1 MHFIFVVHFF
11 FFKLL
16 TLRRRVAI
24 VFPNSP
30 FLSKLD
36 IPRIALSYQKWDSR
50 HIMWCPGGSLLKT
63 ALSKPRS
70 YIEYKCVFSLPLL
83 LHSSNNKR
91 TPSFY
96 DAPAYPCVNKLF
108 LPWYPFVFWNF
119 SGFVVSLRMQLP
131 LMIQFSMFKIVKYQ
145 TSLREWH
152 ISGFEF
158 LKHSLYRM

>member
-1 MHFIFVVHFF
+1 MQDKSRTSLFSRTSHHPIRISGCISTFSCILYLLFTFF
-11 FFKLL
+11 CKLL

-96 DAPAYPCVNKLF
+96 DAPAYPCVNTR
-108 LPWYPFVFWNF
+108 VFHKNAF
-119 SGFVVSLRMQLP
+119 S
-131 LMIQFSMFKIVKYQ
+131 KK
-145 TSLREWH
+145 
-152 ISGFEF
+152 
-158 LKHSLYRM
+158 

>member
-1 MHFIFVVHFF
+1 MWVDTKCKIRAELVNSRAPPTTLTVLVAASQLFHAFYICSLFF
-11 FFKLL
+11 CNLL

-96 DAPAYPCVNKLF
+96 DAPTYPCVNTLF
-108 LPWYPFVFWNF
+108 LPWSPFVFWYF
-119 SGFVVSLRMQLP
+119 
-131 LMIQFSMFKIVKYQ
+131 
-145 TSLREWH
+145 
-152 ISGFEF
+152 
-158 LKHSLYRM
+158 